1 MGDLPLL
8 QNEAAA
14 VVVEHASRV
23 LMRLSGN
30 MGSALTNAD
39 GSPTPGLLSGQT
51 LIRDPDGAVPASVMV
66 TIQLTRDYG
75 LHPKKIAWLMQ
86 VTC

>member
-1 MGDLPLL
+1 LPPQ

-51 LIRDPDGAVPASVMV
+51 MLHDPDGAVPASVMI
-66 TIQLTRDYG
+66 TIQLTTTCTPRRSPG
-75 LHPKKIAWLMQ
+75 LYR
-86 VTC
+86 